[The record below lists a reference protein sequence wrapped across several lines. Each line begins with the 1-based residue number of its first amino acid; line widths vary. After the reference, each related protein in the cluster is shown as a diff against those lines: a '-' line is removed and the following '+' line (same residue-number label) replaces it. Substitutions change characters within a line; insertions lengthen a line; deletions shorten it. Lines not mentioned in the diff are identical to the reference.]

1 MVIRD
6 KNALKFSV
14 LRGPEFSSLHYNE
27 AVHSVTALSW
37 LTSCSRHCIGTTIF
51 GGMFRWKSGKE
62 VRKERKPFQLF
73 LFTSFN
79 ASIIPTYKV
88 FIKFAD
94 DTYLVISAANNS
106 TRAAEIDNTA
116 AWATENNLK
125 LECGPMPNVMA
136 ALPNIGGA
144 LCSTPNFG

>member
-1 MVIRD
+1 MEI
-6 KNALKFSV
+6 
-14 LRGPEFSSLHYNE
+14 
-27 AVHSVTALSW
+27 
-37 LTSCSRHCIGTTIF
+37 
-51 GGMFRWKSGKE
+51 WKRSQKRTE
-62 VRKERKPFQLF
+62 TVSTF

-136 ALPNIGGA
+136 ALPNIGSA
-144 LCSTPNFG
+144 LCSTPKTLADAHYQSAVQ